1 MIRFSAELQPGG
13 RGAPKRYPP
22 RPYTAD
28 GDLVGS
34 STSAVFT
41 GHLSGTAT
49 IHAVSGSLT
58 TTDSGLIT
66 VTAGAQGS
74 RTTLNGFGNS
84 VTSLLSAAATFQ
96 DHAVTV
102 SSDPG

>member
-1 MIRFSAELQPGG
+1 VSQSQAVGLSGG
-13 RGAPKRYPP
+13 RGAQRHSPP
-22 RPYTAD
+22 HPYTAY

-49 IHAVSGSLT
+49 IHAVSGSLA

-74 RTTLNGFGNS
+74 RATLNGFGSS
-84 VTSLLSAAATFQ
+84 VTSMLTAATFR
-96 DHAVTV
+96 DYAVTV